1 MGITTEQCRC
11 RIGTFTQ
18 PVKCKVAVPAL
29 KLKYILLSIRVML
42 FFMHLSRGIEANPG
56 PPPTNSANSAP
67 LPTSSV
73 TYSRGGGR
81 VRGTGLVEVEAMEII
96 TRHIRSLRQQPEL
109 SGAHLRIFTDNPR
122 KCLV

>member
-1 MGITTEQCRC
+1 MAITMEQCRC

-42 FFMHLSRGIEANPG
+42 FFMLLSQSIEANPG
-56 PPPTNSANSAP
+56 PPPTSSANSAP
-67 LPTSSV
+67 LLTSSV

-81 VRGTGLVEVEAMEII
+81 VRGTGTGRGGGTGNYNAPHSQSQTTARV
-96 TRHIRSLRQQPEL
+96 IRSSSQNLYRQP
-109 SGAHLRIFTDNPR
+109 S
-122 KCLV
+122 